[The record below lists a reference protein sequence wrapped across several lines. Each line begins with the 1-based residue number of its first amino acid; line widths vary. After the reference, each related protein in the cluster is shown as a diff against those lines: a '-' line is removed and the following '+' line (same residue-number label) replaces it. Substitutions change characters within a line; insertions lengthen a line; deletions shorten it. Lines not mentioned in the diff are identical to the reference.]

1 MSPAPSSLRS
11 AARRLATYAVLGV
24 LVATPPLA
32 EAFAEVGKRLEPVEL
47 PVLTGGK
54 APLVA
59 SSSRVNVFLFFRAD
73 QDRSIQAIR
82 QLVACEKELG
92 GKGVRFVLVASGSA
106 APADVQAAL
115 AQAGARLTVLLD
127 PGDKLYDA
135 LQVRM
140 YPVAG
145 VTDGKGVLQAME
157 PYRQVE
163 FGDVLRARIRFALGE
178 IDRAALQAAL
188 DPAAAPMPGEDPV
201 AKAMRDVKMARK
213 LIEFGQLEAAV
224 KQAQKALEQ
233 APVPEAF
240 PLLAVAYARLGKCA
254 DARRALDQ
262 AQAALPDS
270 KDLPEARALCAGK

>member
-1 MSPAPSSLRS
+1 MRPTPSVRGALG
-11 AARRLATYAVLGV
+11 RLAAYAALGV
-24 LVATPPLA
+24 LIATPPLA
-32 EAFAEVGKRLEPVEL
+32 GAFAEVGGHLEPVEL

-59 SSSRVNVFLFFRAD
+59 PSKVNIFLFFRAD

-82 QLVACEKELG
+82 QLALLEKELG
-92 GKGVRFVLVASGSA
+92 GKAVRFVLVASGST
-106 APADVQAAL
+106 APADVKAAL
-115 AQAGARLTVLLD
+115 AQAGASLTVLLD

-140 YPVAG
+140 HPVAG
-145 VTDGKGVLQAME
+145 IVDRKGVLQAME

-163 FGDVLRARIRFALGE
+163 FGDVMRARIRFALGE
-178 IDRAALQAAL
+178 IDRAALDAAL
-188 DPAAAPMPGEDPV
+188 DPAAAPMPGDDPV

-240 PLLAVAYARLGKCA
+240 PLLSLAYARLGKCS
-254 DARRALDQ
+254 DARRMLDQ

-270 KDLPEARALCAGK
+270 KELPEARALCAGK

>member
-1 MSPAPSSLRS
+1 M
-11 AARRLATYAVLGV
+11 
-24 LVATPPLA
+24 
-32 EAFAEVGKRLEPVEL
+32 GKRLEPVEL
-47 PVLTGGK
+47 PSLAGGK

-73 QDRSIQAIR
+73 QDRSIQAMR

-92 GKGVRFVLVASGSA
+92 GKGVRFVLVASGA
-106 APADVQAAL
+106 TPPADIKAAL
-115 AQAGARLTVLLD
+115 AQAGAAMTVLLD

-145 VTDGKGVLQAME
+145 VTDAKGVLQAME

-163 FGDVLRARIRFALGE
+163 FGDVMRARIRFALGE
-178 IDRAALQAAL
+178 IDHAALDAAL

-201 AKAMRDVKMARK
+201 GKAMRDVKMAKK

-240 PLLAVAYARLGKCA
+240 PLLSLAYARLGKCA
-254 DARRALDQ
+254 DAKRMLDQ
-262 AQAALPDS
+262 AQASLPDS
-270 KDLPEARALCAGK
+270 KELPEARALCAGK